1 MYLTNFCCLV
11 SGICHGSLVNW
22 SNFVLIV
29 SDFHSPFLLGS
40 IFVGDDSD
48 DRQQGSLKVSRMPKK
63 ASDSPSFPSF
73 LLNVEVVIVIRI
85 IKRIVG

>member
-1 MYLTNFCCLV
+1 MYLTNFFCLV
-11 SGICHGSLVNW
+11 SVNGSLLNW

-29 SDFHSPFLLGS
+29 SDFQSPFKLGS
-40 IFVGDDSD
+40 IFVSD

>member
-11 SGICHGSLVNW
+11 SVNGSLVNW

-29 SDFHSPFLLGS
+29 SDFHSSFLLGS

-63 ASDSPSFPSF
+63 KPVTHLRFRLFCSM
-73 LLNVEVVIVIRI
+73 L
-85 IKRIVG
+85 K

>member
-1 MYLTNFCCLV
+1 MYLTNFFCLV
-11 SGICHGSLVNW
+11 SVNGSLLNW

-63 ASDSPSFPSF
+63 SQ
-73 LLNVEVVIVIRI
+73 
-85 IKRIVG
+85 